1 MKNFSVILAS
11 DEKNGIWKS
20 WVLAW
25 RISEDLKY
33 FKKITTDSES
43 DKKNAVIMGKNT
55 WESIPDKYKPL
66 PSRINCILSRS
77 FNFEDNY
84 WEVRKF
90 GNFESALQNLS
101 LDENIDKIFVIGWA
115 YLYNK
120 VFSNKNL
127 EYIYKTKVYWDFDC
141 DVFVDNIP
149 NNFKLKETSKTKKE
163 NEIEFIFEKYKRVG

>member
-77 FNFEDNY
+77 FN
-84 WEVRKF
+84 VLK
-90 GNFESALQNLS
+90 
-101 LDENIDKIFVIGWA
+101 
-115 YLYNK
+115 K
-120 VFSNKNL
+120 VFFQAL
-127 EYIYKTKVYWDFDC
+127 IM
-141 DVFVDNIP
+141 
-149 NNFKLKETSKTKKE
+149 L
-163 NEIEFIFEKYKRVG
+163 